1 MLRLLAVVW
10 VLLLVVVVGVSI
22 VVHGLLAV
30 LVVVARAA
38 GAAPQHPGVVA
49 EWREVF
55 ACTTTSMHISTD
67 KIGEEEEEEDGDDG
81 VADGGAG
88 LEGRDRLAMVCG
100 EEKGCLAPG
109 CTYVAPPP

>member
-1 MLRLLAVVW
+1 LSV
-10 VLLLVVVVGVSI
+10 

-38 GAAPQHPGVVA
+38 GAAAQHPGVVA
-49 EWREVF
+49 ERREVF
-55 ACTTTSMHISTD
+55 ARAPAGVHVAPREV
-67 KIGEEEEEEDGDDG
+67 GEEEEEEDSDDS

>member
-1 MLRLLAVVW
+1 
-10 VLLLVVVVGVSI
+10 
-22 VVHGLLAV
+22 
-30 LVVVARAA
+30 
-38 GAAPQHPGVVA
+38 VVA

-88 LEGRDRLAMVCG
+88 LEGGVLARCVEG
-100 EEKGCLAPG
+100 GRGCSRC